1 MVRLTLSARKAL
13 WAYIFLALPLLFFI
27 GIRIIPTLQAFQM
40 SLYDWHVQPEAR
52 IFVGLGNYERMLAD
66 QRLHQAFRN
75 TLWYGLL
82 GVPAQ
87 LILGLAFALLLHSI
101 RRFRGFF
108 RAVFFAPY
116 VAPAVAVSWVWS
128 LLLSPHLGIVNQVLH
143 WLGLPPQPF
152 LTSPQQALPT
162 VTAVVVWQFVG
173 FHILLFL
180 AGLESIPRLYYE
192 AAQID
197 GASRWVTF
205 RYITLPLLNPTIVV
219 SLVMA
224 TAAPSIG
231 MLQLFTHVMNLK
243 FNDPGGPLGSTLTVV
258 LYTYQRAFQA
268 YDMGYA
274 AAIVVVLFVILLIIS
289 LIQIRLTSREVE
301 Y

>member
-1 MVRLTLSARKAL
+1 YIILTKYFFFQAEDGIRV
-13 WAYIFLALPLLFFI
+13 FHVTGVQTCALPI
-27 GIRIIPTLQAFQM
+27 
-40 SLYDWHVQPEAR
+40 
-52 IFVGLGNYERMLAD
+52 
-66 QRLHQAFRN
+66 
-75 TLWYGLL
+75 
-82 GVPAQ
+82 
-87 LILGLAFALLLHSI
+87 
-101 RRFRGFF
+101 
-108 RAVFFAPY
+108 
-116 VAPAVAVSWVWS
+116 
-128 LLLSPHLGIVNQVLH
+128 
-143 WLGLPPQPF
+143 
-152 LTSPQQALPT
+152 
-162 VTAVVVWQFVG
+162 
-173 FHILLFL
+173 L

-268 YDMGYA
+268 
-274 AAIVVVLFVILLIIS
+274 
-289 LIQIRLTSREVE
+289 
-301 Y
+301 

>member
-1 MVRLTLSARKAL
+1 MKLKLSTRKAI
-13 WAYIFLALPLLFFI
+13 WAYVFLALPLLFFLI
-27 GIRIIPTLQAFQM
+27 FRIMPTLQAFQM
-40 SLYDWHVQPEAR
+40 SLHDWHVQPEQRAF
-52 IFVGLGNYERMLAD
+52 IGLDNYEKMLSD
-66 QRLHQAFRN
+66 DRLHTAIKN
-75 TLWYGLL
+75 TFWYGLL
-82 GVPAQ
+82 GVPTQ
-87 LILGLAFALLLHSI
+87 LIFGLGFALLLHSI
-101 RRFRGFF
+101 RRGRGFF
-108 RAVFFAPY
+108 RATFFAPY

-128 LLLSPHLGIVNQVLH
+128 LLLSPHLGIVNQVLYFF
-143 WLGLPPQPF
+143 GLDPQPF
-152 LTSPQQALPT
+152 LTSPTQALPT
-162 VTAVVVWQFVG
+162 VTAVVVWQFLG

-197 GASRWVTF
+197 GASSWETF
-205 RYITLPLLNPTIVV
+205 RHVTLPLLNPTIVV

-231 MLQLFTHVMNLK
+231 LLQLFTHVINLK
-243 FNDPGGPLGSTLTVV
+243 FTDPGGPLGSTLTVV

-274 AAIVVVLFVILLIIS
+274 AAIVVVLFILLLIIS
-289 LIQIRLTSREVE
+289 LIQIRLVSREVE

>member
-1 MVRLTLSARKAL
+1 MH
-13 WAYIFLALPLLFFI
+13 
-27 GIRIIPTLQAFQM
+27 
-40 SLYDWHVQPEAR
+40 DWHVQADQRTFIGFE
-52 IFVGLGNYERMLAD
+52 NYERMFDDA
-66 QRLHQAFRN
+66 RLHQAIRN
-75 TLWYGLL
+75 TFWYGLL

-87 LILGLAFALLLHSI
+87 LILGLGFALLLQTI
-101 RRFRGFF
+101 RRGRGFF
-108 RAVFFAPY
+108 RATFFAPY

-143 WLGLPPQPF
+143 FFGFDPQPF
-152 LTSPQQALPT
+152 LTSPTQALPT
-162 VTAVVVWQFVG
+162 VTAVVVWQFLG

-180 AGLESIPRLYYE
+180 AGLESIPKLYYE

-197 GASRWVTF
+197 GAGPWETF
-205 RYITLPLLNPTIVV
+205 RNVTLPLLNPTIVV
-219 SLVMA
+219 SLIMA

-231 MLQLFTHVMNLK
+231 LLQLFTHVINLK
-243 FNDPGGPLGSTLTVV
+243 FTDPGGPLGSTLTVV

-274 AAIVVVLFVILLIIS
+274 AAIVVVLFIVLLIIS
-289 LIQIRLTSREVE
+289 LIQIRLVSREVE

>member
-1 MVRLTLSARKAL
+1 MRLSTRKAL
-13 WAYIFLALPLLFFI
+13 SAYIFLALPLFFFLFF
-27 GIRIIPTLQAFQM
+27 RIMPTLQAFQM
-40 SLYDWHVQPEAR
+40 SLHEWHVQPELR
-52 IFVGLGNYERMLAD
+52 TFLGLENYERMLSD
-66 QRLHQAFRN
+66 QRLHQAVKN
-75 TLWYGLL
+75 TIWYALL

-87 LILGLAFALLLHSI
+87 LALGLAFALLLHSV
-101 RRFRGFF
+101 RRGRGFF

-128 LLLSPHLGIVNQVLH
+128 LLLSPHLGLVNQVLYF
-143 WLGLPPQPF
+143 LGFDPQPF
-152 LTSPQQALPT
+152 LNSPSQALPT
-162 VTAVVVWQFVG
+162 VTAVVVWQFLG

-180 AGLESIPRLYYE
+180 AGLESIPRMYYE

-197 GASRWVTF
+197 GAGPWQTF
-205 RYITLPLLNPTIVV
+205 RHITLPLLNPTIVV
-219 SLVMA
+219 SLIMA

-231 MLQLFTHVMNLK
+231 FLQLFTHVVNLK

-258 LYTYQRAFQA
+258 LYVYQRAFQA

-274 AAIVVVLFVILLIIS
+274 AAITVVLFVALLVIS
-289 LIQIRLTSREVE
+289 VVQMRLVSREVE

>member
-1 MVRLTLSARKAL
+1 
-13 WAYIFLALPLLFFI
+13 
-27 GIRIIPTLQAFQM
+27 
-40 SLYDWHVQPEAR
+40 
-52 IFVGLGNYERMLAD
+52 
-66 QRLHQAFRN
+66 
-75 TLWYGLL
+75 
-82 GVPAQ
+82 
-87 LILGLAFALLLHSI
+87 
-101 RRFRGFF
+101 
-108 RAVFFAPY
+108 
-116 VAPAVAVSWVWS
+116 
-128 LLLSPHLGIVNQVLH
+128 
-143 WLGLPPQPF
+143 PQPF

-205 RYITLPLLNPTIVV
+205 RYITLPLLNPPIVV

-224 TAAPSIG
+224 TAAHSIG
-231 MLQLFTHVMNLK
+231 MLQLFTHVMNLN
-243 FNDPGGPLGSTLTVV
+243 FNHPGETFGSTLPV
-258 LYTYQRAFQA
+258 LRYTYQRALQS
-268 YDMGYA
+268 YHMGSA

-289 LIQIRLTSREVE
+289 LIHIRLTSREVE